1 MVTAL
6 LITVAAVAVSV
17 VTLGREKAQL
27 RTAFGQYVQGS
38 LVEKIIDDPSKLK
51 LGGERRELTVM
62 FSDIRGFS
70 KFSETL
76 DPESLS
82 RLLNEYLTPMTDQVF
97 EHGGM
102 LDKYIGDAV
111 MAVYGAPLPMDEKLQ
126 AEKACATALAW
137 MAALEE
143 LNKDWGKRDI
153 PPVAIGVGINTGAMA
168 VGNMGSENR
177 FDYTVLG
184 DAVNLA
190 ARLEAITKEYRAWI
204 ITGPRTRELAGER
217 YAFRELDAVR
227 VQGRDGVVPIYE
239 LLGPA
244 DAPRLWAEDIGLYEQ
259 ALEAYRSAD
268 WDQAEAHFEKFLG
281 KHPDDGAAQTM
292 VTRIANMRTNP
303 PPKTW
308 DGVYDQ
314 KSK

>member
-1 MVTAL
+1 
-6 LITVAAVAVSV
+6 
-17 VTLGREKAQL
+17 
-27 RTAFGQYVQGS
+27 
-38 LVEKIIDDPSKLK
+38 
-51 LGGERRELTVM
+51 
-62 FSDIRGFS
+62 
-70 KFSETL
+70 
-76 DPESLS
+76 
-82 RLLNEYLTPMTDQVF
+82 MTDIVF
-97 EHGGM
+97 EHKGT

-126 AEKACATALAW
+126 AESACATALAW

-143 LNKDWGKRDI
+143 LNKAWSKRGI

-190 ARLEAITKEYRAWI
+190 ARLEAITKEYQAWI
-204 ITGPRTRELAGER
+204 ITGPRTYELAKDR

-227 VQGRDGVVPIYE
+227 VKGRSGACPIYE
-239 LLGPA
+239 VLGPV

-259 ALEAYRSAD
+259 GLEAYRSTD
-268 WDQAEAHFEKFLG
+268 WDQAEALFEKFLG

-292 VTRIANMRTNP
+292 VARIATMRANP
-303 PPKTW
+303 PPRTW